1 MSEKKTIIVAGYGP
15 GASNALAE
23 RFGQAGFRVALVA
36 RNARRLDGGVEK
48 LSKKGIEAR
57 AFPAD
62 LADEA
67 GAREVVKKVRE
78 AMGPVDAIAWV
89 AYANTAGDVLATPP
103 SELRGA
109 LDLATT
115 SLVAAVQ
122 EALPDLRARKGAV
135 LVTNGGFGLFDE
147 GIDAMVARGGSMGLA
162 ISNSAKHKL
171 VGLLPSASAPTVSTW
186 ARSWSSASCAAPP
199 STPAAPPSSPRPSP
213 RNSGRSTPSARRPS
227 PRSAEGA

>member
-15 GASNALAE
+15 GISNALAE

-36 RNARRLDGGVEK
+36 RNARRLDKGVEA
-48 LSKKGIEAR
+48 LSEKGIEAR

-62 LADEA
+62 LADEDA
-67 GAREVVKKVRE
+67 AREVVKKVRE
-78 AMGPVDAIAWV
+78 RLGPVDAIAWV
-89 AYANTAGDVLATPP
+89 AYANTAGDVIAAPP

-109 LDLATT
+109 LELATT

-147 GIDAMVARGGSMGLA
+147 GIDAMVARGGAMGLA

-171 VGLLPSASAPTVSTW
+171 VGLLAQRLRPDGVYVGEVMVLGLVRGTAFDTGGASLEPSAVAEKFWKLYTE
-186 ARSWSSASCAAPP
+186 RSE
-199 STPAAPPSSPRPSP
+199 TFTQI
-213 RNSGRSTPSARRPS
+213 G
-227 PRSAEGA
+227 